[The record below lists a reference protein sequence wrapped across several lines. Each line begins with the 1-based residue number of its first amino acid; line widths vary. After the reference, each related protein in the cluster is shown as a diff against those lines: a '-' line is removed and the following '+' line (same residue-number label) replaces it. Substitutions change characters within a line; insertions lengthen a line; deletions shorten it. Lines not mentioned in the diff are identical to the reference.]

1 MLCNWLL
8 KLQTVCL
15 AIMSGSDFVFMCDL
29 SFAFSVVQVLIIG
42 ALRALPRVTS
52 ISFRGRLGELEF
64 FRFKFHNYEKTKLQL
79 QDIEL
84 DYHRRVWDQYVFK

>member
-42 ALRALPRVTS
+42 ALHALPRVTS
-52 ISFRGRLGELEF
+52 ISFRGRIGELEF
-64 FRFKFHNYEKTKLQL
+64 FRFKCHNYEKTKLQL
-79 QDIEL
+79 QDMEL
-84 DYHRRVWDQYVFK
+84 DYH